1 MIFFFKLLSAFGV
14 LEKNKPGNWVSGQ
27 KWLSRKILHILLGS
41 TLSPATGTATQDRKK
56 RVPNPK
62 GAAGAWAMVC
72 LWRGNHTMAVMTKF
86 RMCGC
91 PSQESNSAPKGE
103 KSVVI
108 SKSITSVSK
117 SFHSLIATSWGFP
130 QHLYDHL
137 PHTIKLS
144 FQVVSSSCDPMD
156 VAHQAPLPIGF
167 PRQEY

>member
-1 MIFFFKLLSAFGV
+1 
-14 LEKNKPGNWVSGQ
+14 
-27 KWLSRKILHILLGS
+27 
-41 TLSPATGTATQDRKK
+41 
-56 RVPNPK
+56 
-62 GAAGAWAMVC
+62 MVC